1 MAEQEIQMT
10 RVAKKPK
17 QSVVFRLLV
26 KLGDKMNLVAPWLA
40 AGKPVGICRIVY
52 TDFTELSYDHGR
64 QTAQLMP
71 VIDHA
76 GRVALGWA
84 VGNTANTETAIRAWK
99 QAAETMKKL
108 AYPIKRAIVH
118 HDRGSVYTGYDWLG
132 QILLVNQAKV
142 SYALRGA
149 KDNPRMESF
158 NSRFQAENQ
167 SLFWDCR
174 TLAELV
180 LVVNRQMKYYNTRR
194 RHSSL
199 GNKPPLTYL
208 KERRK
213 YR

>member
-1 MAEQEIQMT
+1 MKHQEIQLT
-10 RVAKKPK
+10 ITARKPK
-17 QSVVFRLLV
+17 PSVVSRLLV
-26 KLGDKMNLVAPWLA
+26 RMGNKMNLVAPWLA
-40 AGKPVGICRIVY
+40 AGKSVGVCQICY
-52 TDFTELSYDHGR
+52 TDFTELTYGRGR

-76 GRVALGWA
+76 SRIVLGWA
-84 VGNTANTETAIRAWK
+84 VGNTANTETAMRAWK
-99 QAAETMKKL
+99 RAGGTMKKL
-108 AYPIKRAIVH
+108 AYPIKKVIIH

-132 QILLVNQAKV
+132 QILLISQAKV

-158 NSRFQAENQ
+158 NSRFQTENQ

-174 TLAELV
+174 TLAELI

-199 GNKPPLTYL
+199 GNKPPFTYL
-208 KERRK
+208 KERR
-213 YR
+213 RHR